1 MITCGQFK
9 IDFFKS
15 NVPIYGLGQ
24 DRIGAINGFNLGSTT
39 KENNI
44 DVAINANRVF
54 ISTIP
59 KGKRVQSAHP
69 TTYCSITPRLYRHI
83 ASLGIT
89 GCSRITHA
97 FSIVNW
103 YLTLIR

>member
-1 MITCGQFK
+1 MTTCRQFK

-24 DRIGAINGFNLGSTT
+24 DRIGAINGFNFGSTT

-44 DVAINANRVF
+44 DVAIDAKRVL

-59 KGKRVQSAHP
+59 KGKRSQSADP
-69 TTYCSITPRLYRHI
+69 TTYCSITPRLY
-83 ASLGIT
+83 
-89 GCSRITHA
+89 
-97 FSIVNW
+97 
-103 YLTLIR
+103 